1 MPGGLSTV
9 LNIQQSLF
17 KRTDPNIIS
26 NLTADQ
32 TTLIASNISE
42 ETFVKLPFVT
52 NSPAFKNSYMYLL
65 KIQVYLGAQ
74 SEPTEIF
81 GLLPIVQQRIENS
94 DSLAYSLGEPVNNP
108 FTTGF
113 KGGKT
118 IGEIVDTLS
127 SLSRNIPD
135 TYGVPKRFTFYI
147 DPIGETDTIA
157 SSVPPT

>member
-9 LNIQQSLF
+9 LNLQQSLF

-32 TTLIASNISE
+32 TTLVASNISE
-42 ETFVKLPFVT
+42 ATIVLLPFVT
-52 NSPAFKNSYMYLL
+52 NSPAFKNSYMYLK
-65 KIQVYLGAQ
+65 KILVYLGNQ

-81 GLLPIVQQRIENS
+81 GLLPVVQQRIENS
-94 DSLAYSLGEPVNNP
+94 DSLAYSSGIPVHNP
-108 FTTGF
+108 FTNGF

-118 IGEIVDTLS
+118 IGEVVDTLS

-135 TYGVPKRFTFYI
+135 TYGIVKRFTFYI
-147 DPIGETDTIA
+147 DPIGDTDTP
-157 SSVPPT
+157 SSVTPA